1 MVLHDQGV
9 SRRHARILTRGGRHY
24 VIDLGSAKGTSI
36 NGKAL
41 VRDKEHELRGGDR
54 LGIGPLEFLFWPLN
68 PTKEEVPT
76 IPAAPL
82 GKRGRSSTLITRAE
96 TQQEMQ
102 AIEAEDTGRFRTL
115 PEMAVL
121 APLPKGAA
129 TSTLSDFEMPT
140 VLNKPGAE
148 PKLPFSDET
157 AIKPPPAAAAV
168 PSAPA
173 TLAEVPIPTVIRK
186 PAPLAKAAAASL
198 DSTGDTDASTAN
210 MRAMPPTAPT
220 APAAPSAAER
230 ARLRRQQMATL
241 QGQLLV
247 KWRELPPRI
256 RAIAGVVTGV
266 FILVVVVG
274 LLSANRSAKGPARP
288 TGPEPTTL
296 SESPVTDSF
305 GLGDGVTWK
314 QVDAKGFE
322 FQFAS
327 PTRALAV
334 LHYQARDISQSRE
347 VSISLN
353 GVDLGWVPT
362 DTQES
367 EERELQ
373 LLLPLAMLHRGDTNR
388 VTFDNV
394 LNPPAEDRW
403 RVWNVYV
410 EVIPVPELPQAQLLA
425 NATKEAASARRFY
438 EQKDV
443 GSENL
448 FKSWKLF
455 RTSWIT
461 LEAMERKPDDL
472 YEDVRYMLGR
482 TAGEMDQ
489 TCRKLMLDFQ
499 RSIQYRD
506 GDKALATVQE
516 VIRRF
521 PTTEHRCHN
530 LAIEKASEYEL
541 PL

>member
-9 SRRHARILTRGGRHY
+9 SRRHARIFTRGGRHY
-24 VIDLGSAKGTSI
+24 VIDLGSAKGTSV

-41 VRDKEHELRGGDR
+41 VRDKEHELRGGDK
-54 LGIGPLEFLFWPLN
+54 LGIGPLEFLFSPMN
-68 PTKEEVPT
+68 RTQEEVPAL
-76 IPAAPL
+76 PAAPL

-157 AIKPPPAAAAV
+157 AIKPPAAVSV

-186 PAPLAKAAAASL
+186 PAPLAKAAAASP
-198 DSTGDTDASTAN
+198 DATGDTDVSTAN
-210 MRAMPPTAPT
+210 MRATSPTSPTAS
-220 APAAPSAAER
+220 AAPSAAER

-247 KWRELPPRI
+247 KWRELPPRL
-256 RAIAGVVTGV
+256 RAVAGVMTGL

-274 LLSANRSAKGPARP
+274 LLSANRSEKGPARP
-288 TGPEPTTL
+288 SGSEPTTL
-296 SESPVTDSF
+296 GESPVAGSF
-305 GLGDGVTWK
+305 GLGDGVTWT
-314 QVDAKGFE
+314 QPDAKGFE
-322 FQFAS
+322 FEFAS

-353 GVDLGWVPT
+353 GVDLGWVPS

-367 EERELQ
+367 DERELQ
-373 LLLPLAMLHRGDTNR
+373 LLLPLALLHRGETNR

-410 EVIPVPELPQAQLLA
+410 EVIPVPELPQAQLLS
-425 NATKEAASARRFY
+425 NASKEAATARHFY
-438 EQKDV
+438 QQKDV

-455 RTSWIT
+455 RSSWIT

-472 YEDVRYMLGR
+472 YEEVRYMLAK

-489 TCRKLMLDFQ
+489 VCRKLMLDFQ

-530 LAIEKASEYEL
+530 LATEKASEYDL